1 MSIVRWSSLVM
12 LTRRLRSTPG
22 LYMSTLCAAA
32 RWRPVSTSMKPVPT
46 RRQYTRDRGGGPS
59 GLLVPAFAL
68 LAMFSVAVVSTS
80 ALPPQPS
87 TETVIEAGIAFLKR
101 AQNGDGSWTP
111 AVGPAI
117 TALAVAAMLD
127 APGVTAADAVVQR
140 GIRYILSHR
149 RSDGGIHA
157 GMLGNY
163 NTAICVSALARLDDH
178 PTAKRAVNEGRR
190 YLIGIQWHGKV
201 DATGVPIDRD
211 HPFFGGSGYGR
222 HGRPDMSNTQVM
234 LQALRDSGLPS
245 TDAAYQRALV
255 FITRCQGITSN
266 DMYAPRIAADG
277 GFIYSTS
284 TDADHV
290 YEPQSMAGTQV
301 SDATAASV
309 STLRTYGSM
318 TYAGFKSYIYAG
330 LDHDDPRVVEAH
342 RWICRH
348 YTVTENP
355 GMPEG
360 RGQEGYFY
368 YLVTMARA
376 LDAAGQSHLVTPDG
390 VAHDWAADLTARLVA
405 LQQPDGS
412 WINTSSRWMETDPNL
427 VTAFALTA
435 LHCAAP

>member
-1 MSIVRWSSLVM
+1 
-12 LTRRLRSTPG
+12 
-22 LYMSTLCAAA
+22 MSTSSAAA
-32 RWRPVSTSMKPVPT
+32 HCRPESTLGKPVPT
-46 RRQYTRDRGGGPS
+46 RCQYTRDRGGGTS
-59 GLLVPAFAL
+59 GLLALAFAL
-68 LAMFSVAVVSTS
+68 LATFLVAVVSTS
-80 ALPPQPS
+80 ALPLQPG
-87 TETVIEAGIAFLKR
+87 TETVVEAGIAFLKR
-101 AQNGDGSWTP
+101 TQNGDGSWTP

-117 TALAVAAMLD
+117 TALAVAAILD
-127 APGVTAADAVVQR
+127 APGVTAADAAVQR
-140 GIRYILSHR
+140 GVQYILSHCR
-149 RSDGGIHA
+149 TDGGIHA

-163 NTAICVSALARLDDH
+163 NTAICVSALARLDEH
-178 PTAKRAVNEGRR
+178 PAAKRAVNEGCR
-190 YLIGIQWHGKV
+190 YLIDLQWRGQV
-201 DATGVPIDRD
+201 DAAGVPIDRD

-234 LQALRDSGLPS
+234 LQALRDSGLPPA
-245 TDAAYQRALV
+245 DAAYQRALV

-266 DMYAPRIAADG
+266 DMYAPRIASDG

-284 TDADHV
+284 IDADHV

-301 SDATAASV
+301 SDATAGSV

-330 LDHDDPRVVEAH
+330 LDHDDLRVVAAH
-342 RWICRH
+342 RWICRN
-348 YTVTENP
+348 YTVAENP

-360 RGQEGYFY
+360 RRKEGYFY

-376 LDAAGQSHLVTPDG
+376 LDAAGQRHLFTPDG
-390 VAHDWAADLTARLVA
+390 VAHDWAADLTAHLVA

-435 LHCAAP
+435 LHCATP